1 MRNETDL
8 QQKMWSAMEKVCE
21 LKDKSFAVIQS
32 GYSDTTEI
40 HSIIIR
46 DYYEHSYENKLN
58 TLEDMGKFP
67 EIHSTKT
74 ESWINRKSK

>member
-8 QQKMWSAMEKVCE
+8 QQQMWSAMEKVCE
-21 LKDKSFAVIQS
+21 LKDKSFAVIHS

-40 HSIIIR
+40 HSINIR

-58 TLEDMGKFP
+58 KLEDMGKFL

-74 ESWINRKSK
+74 ES